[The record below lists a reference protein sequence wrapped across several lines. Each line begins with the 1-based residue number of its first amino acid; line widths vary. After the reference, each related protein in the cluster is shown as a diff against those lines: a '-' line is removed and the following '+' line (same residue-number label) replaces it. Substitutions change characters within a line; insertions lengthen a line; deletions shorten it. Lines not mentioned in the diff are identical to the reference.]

1 MENKEHAKKFA
12 YTFTDLVKH
21 NLNIGDEEEEGTPK
35 YFLKSLLTC
44 QSNKE
49 YKSLLTEHDNIM
61 KDLFKFVN
69 DLDQQDEDYFMN
81 EFHKKISL
89 LS

>member
-1 MENKEHAKKFA
+1 MENKEHAKTFA

-21 NLNIGDEEEEGTPK
+21 NLKIGDEEEEGTPK

-44 QSNKE
+44 KSNKE

-61 KDLFKFVN
+61 KELYNYVN
-69 DLDQQDEDYFMN
+69 DLDQEEYFMN
-81 EFHKKISL
+81 EFKTKISE